1 MPHNLVPTRNAIR
14 KTPGEISS
22 IYGVARSAHSSMPVK
37 GPRRQ
42 SLRSRRG
49 RAWCASGLF
58 DAFGYCPRRDA
69 SARVPAYVGASRVPA
84 GIGYTSGYMKNPTT
98 AFGNRRRFGSTGKGK
113 PDRERGTAVLPIT
126 R

>member
-1 MPHNLVPTRNAIR
+1 MPHNLVPTRNATR

-49 RAWCASGLF
+49 RAWCVSGLF
-58 DAFGYCPRRDA
+58 DAFGYSQRADA
-69 SARVPAYVGASRVPA
+69 SVGVPALLGSFSHPVK
-84 GIGYTSGYMKNPTT
+84 IGYTAGYME
-98 AFGNRRRFGSTGKGK
+98 NR
-113 PDRERGTAVLPIT
+113 P
-126 R
+126 

>member
-69 SARVPAYVGASRVPA
+69 SARVPCVCGSLSRL
-84 GIGYTSGYMKNPTT
+84 G
-98 AFGNRRRFGSTGKGK
+98 GNRMHLRIHEK
-113 PDRERGTAVLPIT
+113 PHHGVRPKAPFWINRQREA
-126 R
+126 